1 MARIQRNQ
9 AQLNSGGLAYDVDV
23 TPGSTLLAV
32 FSCSASV
39 ELSVTN
45 VSGGGAWEN
54 VGRVET
60 PSTPFSHRELS
71 LWVCYSATGGA
82 TTVTP
87 TVSGT
92 YDTIRTWIGEYSET
106 GQVLDR
112 YAEDFG
118 TGTSPS
124 SGATATT
131 TSAVSLV
138 FGCFT
143 TEFNGVSFTGPGAPW
158 ATWHEQADERIH
170 VIDQFAT
177 SAAAFTASGTYSSA
191 DGWGAICATFKASA
205 AAAPGGPR
213 VAGGATAGHRR
224 NRLAA

>member
-1 MARIQRNQ
+1 MAFVQRNQ
-9 AQLNSGGLAYDVDV
+9 AQLNSGGLAYDSAV
-23 TPGSTLLAV
+23 TAGATLLAV

-39 ELSVTN
+39 EVSVTS
-45 VSGGGAWEN
+45 VSGGGTWVN

-87 TVSGT
+87 SVSGT
-92 YDTIRTWIGEYSET
+92 YDTIRTWIGEYDET
-106 GQVLDR
+106 GQVLDQ
-112 YAEDFG
+112 YAEASG

-124 SGATATT
+124 SGATGTT
-131 TSAVSLV
+131 TAAVSLV

-143 TEFNGVSFTGPGAPW
+143 TEFNGVTVTSPGAPW
-158 ATWHEQADERIH
+158 ATRHEQADERIH
-170 VIDQFAT
+170 VIDQNAT
-177 SAAAFTASGTYSSA
+177 SAAAFTASGTYSSS

-205 AAAPGGPR
+205 AGNPWFAYHQMRQG
-213 VAGGATAGHRR
+213 
-224 NRLAA
+224 

>member
-1 MARIQRNQ
+1 MAFVQRNQ
-9 AQLNSGGLAYDVDV
+9 AQLNSGGLAYDSGV
-23 TPGSTLLAV
+23 TAGATLFAV

-87 TVSGT
+87 SVSGT

-106 GQVLDR
+106 GQVLDQ
-112 YAEDFG
+112 YAENSG
-118 TGTSPS
+118 TGTTPS
-124 SGATATT
+124 SGATGTT
-131 TSAVSLV
+131 TAAVSLV
-138 FGCFT
+138 IGAFT
-143 TEFNGVSFTGPGAPW
+143 SEFNGVTFTGPGGAW
-158 ATWHEQADERIH
+158 TDRSEVAGERVS

-177 SAAAFTASGTYSSA
+177 SAAAFTASGTFDVS
-191 DGWGAICATFKASA
+191 DGWGVICATFKAS
-205 AAAPGGPR
+205 GGGGGNV
-213 VAGGATAGHRR
+213 VAWMRA
-224 NRLAA
+224 